1 MGSFFKILILF
12 LVLYL
17 IYSWISKFF
26 KPLKK
31 EEKSGKEVRI
41 FKTKNVED
49 SKYEVEAETV
59 EYEEIITEKP
69 KE

>member
-1 MGSFFKILILF
+1 MGAFFKILILF

-17 IYSWISKFF
+17 IYSWILKIF

>member
-1 MGSFFKILILF
+1 MGSFIKIIILF
-12 LVLYL
+12 LVFYF
-17 IYSWISKFF
+17 IYSWVLKFF

-31 EEKSGKEVRI
+31 EKKSDKQVRI

-59 EYEEIITEKP
+59 EYEEIITGKS

>member
-17 IYSWISKFF
+17 IYSWILKIF

-31 EEKSGKEVRI
+31 EKKSNKEVRI